1 MERHQKLEA
10 LKEQSLFANLSPEA
24 IEPVLDYCIVRKF
37 VKGETLWRE
46 GAPALNFTFL
56 VKGKI
61 KIIKFRADGGEAS
74 LGVFDEGDAVGQIAV
89 FRRMPYPASAVVIN
103 DGFCIEIFRDHFYGS
118 LQKHQS
124 PLEGMIEGIM
134 ARNLDLVR
142 RVEELTTSSA
152 EQRLAMLFHGLCE
165 KHGKRTPL
173 ENGDMGIHLDI
184 NLSRKDIADLINVRV
199 ETAIRLMSRWNKVGP
214 VNTLSEGFLVI
225 DCDWLE
231 ALADGE

>member
-24 IEPVLDYCIVRKF
+24 IEPVLDYCIIRKF
-37 VKGETLWRE
+37 AKGETLWRE

-61 KIIKFRADGGEAS
+61 KIIKYRADGGEAS

-89 FRRMPYPASAVVIN
+89 FRRMPYPASAVAID
-103 DGFCIEIFRDHFYGS
+103 DGLCIEIFRDHFYGT

-124 PLEGMIEGIM
+124 LLEGMIEGIM
-134 ARNLDLVR
+134 ARNMDLVR

-165 KHGKRTPL
+165 KHGKRSVM
-173 ENGDMGIHLDI
+173 ENGGMGIHLDI

-214 VNTLSEGFLVI
+214 VSTQSEGFLVI

>member
-1 MERHQKLEA
+1 MERHEKLEA
-10 LKEQSLFANLSPEA
+10 LKEQSLFANLSPAA
-24 IEPVLDYCIVRKF
+24 IEPVLDYCMIRKF
-37 VKGETLWRE
+37 TKGETLWRE

-89 FRRMPYPASAVVIN
+89 FRRMPYPASAVAIN
-103 DGFCIEIFRDHFYGS
+103 DGFCIEIFRDHFYGT

-124 PLEGMIEGIM
+124 LMEGMIEGIM

-165 KHGKRTPL
+165 KHGKRKTM

-214 VNTLSEGFLVI
+214 VSTQSEGFLVI

-231 ALADGE
+231 TLADGE

>member
-1 MERHQKLEA
+1 MDRQQKMNA
-10 LKEQSLFANLSPEA
+10 LKDQSLFEHISKEA
-24 IEPVLDYCIVRKF
+24 LEPVLDYCLIRSF

-89 FRRMPYPASAVVIN
+89 FRRMPYPASAVAIN
-103 DGFCIEIFRDHFYGS
+103 DGFCIEIFRDHFYGT
-118 LQKHQS
+118 LQKHPS
-124 PLEGMIEGIM
+124 LMEGMIEGIM

-142 RVEELTTSSA
+142 RVEELSTSSA
-152 EQRLAMLFHGLCE
+152 EQRLAMLFQGLCE
-165 KHGKRTPL
+165 KHGKRTHL

-214 VNTLSEGFLVI
+214 VTTLSDGFTVV
-225 DCDWLE
+225 DYEWL
-231 ALADGE
+231 ATLADGD

>member
-1 MERHQKLEA
+1 MDRNTKLAA
-10 LKEQSLFANLSPEA
+10 LKGQSLFENMRPEA
-24 IEPVLDYCIVRKF
+24 LEPVLDFCIVRNF
-37 VKGETLWRE
+37 AKGETLWRE
-46 GAPALNFTFL
+46 GAPAVNFTFL

-61 KIIKFRADGGEAS
+61 KIIKIRSDGGEAT

-89 FRRMPYPASAVVIN
+89 FRRMPYPASAVAI
-103 DGFCIEIFRDHFYGS
+103 DEGYCIEIFRDHFYGT
-118 LQKHQS
+118 LQKHES
-124 PLEGMIEGIM
+124 LLEGMIEGIM

-152 EQRLAMLFHGLCE
+152 EQRLGMLFNGLCE

-173 ENGDMGIHLDI
+173 PNGGMGVHLDI

-214 VNTLSEGFLVI
+214 VSTLSEGFMVV
-225 DCDWLE
+225 DCEWLQ